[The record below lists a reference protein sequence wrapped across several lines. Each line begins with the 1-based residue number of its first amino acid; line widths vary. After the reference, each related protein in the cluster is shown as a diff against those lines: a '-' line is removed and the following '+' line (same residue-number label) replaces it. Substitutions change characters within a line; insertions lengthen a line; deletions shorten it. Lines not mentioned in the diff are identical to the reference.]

1 MNRLFGRYP
10 SLNRGLVLLVTLL
23 LPPTTAA
30 AVLHAIA
37 QERAA
42 LSAPS
47 ALEMREGPR
56 EESKTLVQD
65 EERAEDETEPAAP
78 AVSVAILP
86 APLSLPLALVR
97 SLHAPSF
104 APLPDSSLRD
114 ALVRRSAPRAPP
126 A

>member
-56 EESKTLVQD
+56 EESQALVQD
-65 EERAEDETEPAAP
+65 EERADDAIEPTAP
-78 AVSVAILP
+78 AVATV
-86 APLSLPLALVR
+86 SLP
-97 SLHAPSF
+97 SAPSF
-104 APLPDSSLRD
+104 ALALGEEAAALLSPAPPRALRA
-114 ALVRRSAPRAPP
+114 ALARRSAPRAPP